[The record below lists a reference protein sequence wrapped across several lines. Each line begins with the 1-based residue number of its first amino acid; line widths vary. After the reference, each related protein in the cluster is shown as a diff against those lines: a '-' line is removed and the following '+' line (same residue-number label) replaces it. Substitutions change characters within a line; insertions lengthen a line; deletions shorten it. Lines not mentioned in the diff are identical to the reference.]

1 MNDQIAATALAA
13 LGHEARLK
21 VFRLLVR
28 AGPDGLR
35 VGDIGDVLGMPPSTL
50 KHHLGQLVGAGLITQ
65 ERQGREIINRAA
77 FDAMHTLLDYVHEE
91 CCEGVPLSNDA
102 VA

>member
-1 MNDQIAATALAA
+1 MNDQSAANALAA

-28 AGPDGLR
+28 AGPEGLR
-35 VGDIGDVLGMPPSTL
+35 VGDIGAVLGIPPSTL
-50 KHHLGQLVGAGLITQ
+50 KHHLGQLIGAGLVTQ
-65 ERQGREIINRAA
+65 ERRGREIINRAA
-77 FDAMHTLLDYVHEE
+77 FDAMHRLLDYVHDE
-91 CCEGVPLSNDA
+91 CCEGVVLGTDA